1 MGEPAAFIATYG
13 IRSDSAAR
21 ARSALADFA
30 TRQGV
35 VPDTVDAVKLA
46 VSEAVTNAI
55 VHAYGGGG
63 HSGKVRVAAGVRD
76 GHIWISVEDDGCGH
90 VTPSTRPGLGY
101 GLRVIQQVVE
111 HANIT
116 ERPDGGTTVLM
127 QFRRARNP
135 ESARLPRPGG

>member
-1 MGEPAAFIATYG
+1 MGERDAFIATYG

-30 TRQGV
+30 ARQGV

-55 VHAYGGGG
+55 VHAYGGG
-63 HSGKVRVAAGVRD
+63 HSGEVRVAAGVRD

-101 GLRVIQQVVE
+101 GLRVIQQVAQ

-127 QFRRARNP
+127 QFRRAWNR
-135 ESARLPRPGG
+135 ESARLPPRPSG